1 MSPGWFSDKIGEG
14 EISQLCALGKKTQ
27 LMSSYF
33 CSKIFSVAN
42 EKITQFTLKHIDH
55 MASLIDSKTVYVET
69 AVKKSETAYSR
80 SFPLF
85 TTFFFE
91 FFPNYGGVSF

>member
-80 SFPLF
+80 
-85 TTFFFE
+85 
-91 FFPNYGGVSF
+91 